1 MSLGEKLCNARLAR
15 KETASVVA
23 KATRMKVQT
32 VEDIEREDFS
42 RLSAAIY
49 AKGFIKLYAEHV
61 GLDPKPLIDEYM
73 ARFAQR
79 DAAGGAQVNAAH
91 VGKLL
96 GGPKPVA
103 KQAADTA
110 PAGDDTRESP
120 DLFDARASGG
130 APRHGGVGA
139 AGFAAAGRRDVGR
152 QAAAAWSGA
161 MSRAARAWGA
171 LRIYLSALGDVGV
184 GRNRPTGSGIPFKL
198 GGVVAGAAVLVV
210 LALAA
215 AVTSRC
221 STEPDASADRAAATA
236 DHPKVALRL
245 AAEPAEP
252 YFD

>member
-61 GLDPKPLIDEYM
+61 GLDPKPLVDEYM

-79 DAAGGAQVNAAH
+79 DAAGGAQVVAAH
-91 VGKLL
+91 VGKIL

-110 PAGDDTRESP
+110 PAGDGTRESP
-120 DLFDARASGG
+120 DLFDARASGR
-130 APRHGGVGA
+130 APRRGGVGA
-139 AGFAAAGRRDVGR
+139 AGLPAGRRDVGR
-152 QAAAAWSGA
+152 QAAAAWAGA

-184 GRNRPTGSGIPFKL
+184 GRNRPTGSGVPFPL

-215 AVTSRC
+215 ALTSRC
-221 STEPDASADRAAATA
+221 STEPDASADRAAGTA
-236 DHPKVALRL
+236 DHPKAALRL